1 MRLTVNGQARDTEAA
16 DLAAL
21 LDREAEETGIESR
34 EGIAIA
40 VNGRVV
46 RRRDWETTPI
56 RDGDRVEIVRAMQG
70 G

>member
-1 MRLTVNGQARDTEAA
+1 MRLTVNGRGRDTEAA
-16 DLAAL
+16 DIAELFA
-21 LDREAEETGIESR
+21 READDTGISDPR
-34 EGIAIA
+34 GIAIA

-56 RDGDRVEIVRAMQG
+56 HDGDRVEIVRAMQG

>member
-1 MRLTVNGQARDTEAA
+1 MRLTVNGLARDTEAA
-16 DLAAL
+16 DIAAL
-21 LDREAEETGIESR
+21 LAREAEETGLESR